1 MKKGLLFALFAALCV
16 PAFAQGPRDC
26 KGDDCPQPKA
36 RKAAVM
42 QGKHEKGKKDARTE
56 EFRKARRAHKAQ
68 MRATEEKMEK
78 LVDEYNKLTSDKKK
92 KAKKEE
98 ISEMVA
104 SIRDEQIKFKEE
116 QLAKFKE
123 RLDQMEKN
131 LDEEKS
137 SKAKKAWVEEKTEA
151 VIAEEG
157 DLDVLFG
164 PKPGP
169 RMGPSAKDGPR
180 MGPGPKDG
188 PRMGPGPKEGPEGKR
203 DVPPAP
209 PAEPAK

>member
-1 MKKGLLFALFAALCV
+1 
-16 PAFAQGPRDC
+16 
-26 KGDDCPQPKA
+26 
-36 RKAAVM
+36 M
-42 QGKHEKGKKDARTE
+42 QR
-56 EFRKARRAHKAQ
+56 
-68 MRATEEKMEK
+68 
-78 LVDEYNKLTSDKKK
+78 VKKK
-92 KAKKEE
+92 K
-98 ISEMVA
+98 
-104 SIRDEQIKFKEE
+104 
-116 QLAKFKE
+116 
-123 RLDQMEKN
+123 KN

-169 RMGPSAKDGPR
+169 RMGPGA
-180 MGPGPKDG
+180 KDG
-188 PRMGPGPKEGPEGKR
+188 PRMGPGPKEGPEGKQ

>member
-1 MKKGLLFALFAALCV
+1 MKKVMLVALLAAFCV
-16 PAFAQGPRDC
+16 PAFAEGPRDC
-26 KGDDCPQPKA
+26 KGDNCPQPK
-36 RKAAVM
+36 KAVAV
-42 QGKHEKGKKDARTE
+42 QGKHHKKNQEDKKDARAE
-56 EFRKARRAHKAQ
+56 EFKKARKEHKAK

-78 LVDEYNKLTSDKKK
+78 LVEEYNKLKAGKKK
-92 KAKKEE
+92 EAKKAE
-98 ISEMVA
+98 IAEMVA

-123 RLDQMEKN
+123 RLEQMQKG

-137 SKAKKAWVEEKTEA
+137 DKAKKAWVEEKTNA

-169 RMGPSAKDGPR
+169 RMAPGPKGPH
-180 MGPGPKDG
+180 MGPGPQG
-188 PRMGPGPKEGPEGKR
+188 RQ

-209 PAEPAK
+209 PAEPAEAAK